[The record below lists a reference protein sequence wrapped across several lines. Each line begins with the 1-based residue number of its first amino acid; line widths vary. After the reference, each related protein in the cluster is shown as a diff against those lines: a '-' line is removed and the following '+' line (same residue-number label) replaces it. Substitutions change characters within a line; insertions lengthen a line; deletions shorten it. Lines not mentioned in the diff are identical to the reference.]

1 MTSALLQRITAV
13 HSIALIAACA
23 VVGTVNAQNQSAQ
36 EAGRELAR
44 QALEA
49 ADANGDDKVS
59 REEVSGP
66 ARLFPRADE
75 DGDGF
80 LTLPEFE
87 RGMVPPDDAV
97 ASSLGPEI
105 DDEILLDRLQAGGLV
120 IVFRHGKTH
129 RDQTDSV
136 RPAIVGDLPEVE
148 RQAMF
153 LDCSLQRTL
162 TDEGREEL
170 RDIAAA
176 IGNIGFVV
184 HDLQSSPMCRTRETA
199 WLAFGRVTPNDA
211 LVSPRGLADRRR
223 LAGTV
228 PPEGTNQVIVSH
240 SRIVASIVW
249 YPNNPAN
256 PAQIGLP
263 EGTAF
268 IVEALGDSN
277 YRFLKHMALGDWQRL
292 AEIAQ
297 ARR

>member
-97 ASSLGPEI
+97 ASSLG
-105 DDEILLDRLQAGGLV
+105 
-120 IVFRHGKTH
+120 
-129 RDQTDSV
+129 
-136 RPAIVGDLPEVE
+136 
-148 RQAMF
+148 
-153 LDCSLQRTL
+153 
-162 TDEGREEL
+162 
-170 RDIAAA
+170 
-176 IGNIGFVV
+176 
-184 HDLQSSPMCRTRETA
+184 
-199 WLAFGRVTPNDA
+199 RVTPNDA